1 MGYGDQAMIGHPTG
15 ESRLMA
21 EAVTAGLAY
30 AMLLWWLSVCALGSF
45 RPELLPFP
53 YWPQLSGLRSDT
65 SGALAFVVAAI
76 CLITSEYLRLRRR
89 AAGPSVA
96 SRRLADRPVALFTVA
111 VAETVAVL
119 GTGLV
124 VYISANAITHPKTLL
139 VATTHLVSWPTEGTL
154 RMLGLIGC
162 AASVA
167 VLRYLLASSPLAQP
181 GRRPVAVGRTGV
193 SGGPSWDEAAGD
205 GFIAVSPGSPIPGP
219 SDAEE

>member
-1 MGYGDQAMIGHPTG
+1 M
-15 ESRLMA
+15 
-21 EAVTAGLAY
+21 
-30 AMLLWWLSVCALGSF
+30 CALGSF

-76 CLITSEYLRLRRR
+76 CLITSEFPRLRRR
-89 AAGPSVA
+89 AAGPPVA
-96 SRRLADRPVALFTVA
+96 SRRLADRPAALFTVA

-124 VYISANAITHPKTLL
+124 VYISANAITHLRTLL
-139 VATTHLVSWPTEGTL
+139 VATTHLVSSPTEGTL

-167 VLRYLLASSPLAQP
+167 VLRYLLASSPLAQS

-193 SGGPSWDEAAGD
+193 PGGALPGRGGRGRLHRRVTGVSRPQDSRHGVRIDVRFAARRAQNRASSVT
-205 GFIAVSPGSPIPGP
+205 FSKVTNPRV
-219 SDAEE
+219 